1 MHKAGFTFGALL
13 VAIMVNI
20 LIWVPVFVASA
31 LLWRWIV
38 GQPGRPGLASKLA
51 KQLEARRA
59 SKAAAQSQA
68 SQRAA

>member
-1 MHKAGFTFGALL
+1 MHKAGFTLGALL

-31 LLWRWIV
+31 LLWRWVV

-59 SKAAAQSQA
+59 AKAASQGQT
-68 SQRAA
+68 SERAA

>member
-1 MHKAGFTFGALL
+1 MHKTGFTLGALL
-13 VAIMVNI
+13 LAIMVNI

-31 LLWRWIV
+31 LLWRWVV

-59 SKAAAQSQA
+59 AKASALSQTA
-68 SQRAA
+68 QRAA